1 MPEILISTLHP
12 IRQRSAG
19 PYLCSVS
26 YGTRDV
32 GQYATV
38 CYRVRYYAVLLCRD
52 FLPCMCHSNPYCMC
66 LYPGTRPVRGYYQQ
80 LRLALK

>member
-1 MPEILISTLHP
+1 MHAFWPESPDI
-12 IRQRSAG
+12 
-19 PYLCSVS
+19 
-26 YGTRDV
+26 RDV

-66 LYPGTRPVRGYYQQ
+66 LYPAGPDPYEGT
-80 LRLALK
+80 RLALK